1 MPEKK
6 YEDYLNLDKRRH
18 LLRLWMATKRKTI
31 AGIPSTPSN
40 LYLTSEQFRLR
51 LKEQEML

>member
-18 LLRLWMATKRKTI
+18 LLRLWMATKRKTT